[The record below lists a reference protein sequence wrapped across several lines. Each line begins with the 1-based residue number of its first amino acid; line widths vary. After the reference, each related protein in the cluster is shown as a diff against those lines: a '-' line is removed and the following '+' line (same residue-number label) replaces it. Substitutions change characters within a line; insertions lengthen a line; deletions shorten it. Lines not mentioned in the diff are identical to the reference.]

1 MVEPKR
7 MQLNA
12 AKSQLDEKQAA
23 LAEAQSKL
31 REVPRLRRPQ
41 PLPPTS
47 LPTRSVLTGQSYGT

>member
-23 LAEAQSKL
+23 LAEAQGKL
-31 REVPRLRRPQ
+31 REVLRLQRPHSA
-41 PLPPTS
+41 PHLS
-47 LPTRSVLTGQSYGT
+47 SNHGWC